1 MHDWQAKVFDSD
13 LRGGD
18 RAVALALANSAGP
31 TGASALVLEVIAK
44 KAGLGKRQT
53 QRVLAHLV
61 EAGVLTRARSLV
73 GPPVY
78 TLQAEALIE
87 RPDVA

>member
-1 MHDWQAKVFDSD
+1 MTDWKSIVFDSD
-13 LRGGD
+13 LRGSD
-18 RAVALALANSAGP
+18 RAVALALANSSGP
-31 TGASALVLEVIAK
+31 NGASALMLEVIAR
-44 KAGLGKRQT
+44 KAGLGRRQT

-78 TLQAEALIE
+78 TLQAEALAE
-87 RPDVA
+87 RPDA